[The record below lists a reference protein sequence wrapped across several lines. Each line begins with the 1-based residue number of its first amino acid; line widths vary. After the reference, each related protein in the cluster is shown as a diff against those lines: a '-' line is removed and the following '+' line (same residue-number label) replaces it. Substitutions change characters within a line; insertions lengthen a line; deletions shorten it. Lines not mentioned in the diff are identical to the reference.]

1 MLSSKNASLSPH
13 LVADGVI
20 LGISVLGGISF
31 SLVKGA
37 LEATSPANLMFL
49 RFSVAC
55 LILVPF
61 AWAKRSSWSGDV
73 SLRGAMIGL
82 ILFGGF
88 IAHTFGLVYTSAS
101 RSGFITSFC
110 VVLVPMLSIIL
121 LKKMPGWLA
130 IAGAGLA
137 FWGLY
142 LFTSFDKIQG
152 LAFNLGDA
160 LILVSAFLWAG
171 HMIAVGHYAPRLDIF
186 WLVFMQM
193 AVTAIGSLV
202 WSMVSREMVFDL
214 PVGAYGAI
222 LFLAIG
228 GTVVITLGQVWAQAR
243 TTPTRTAIIWSME
256 PVFASFFAW
265 FWLGER
271 MGSWGVIG
279 AAFILSGILLAEL
292 KPKR

>member
-1 MLSSKNASLSPH
+1 LSSKNASLSPH

-61 AWAKRSSWSGDV
+61 AWAKRSSGSGDV
-73 SLRGAMIGL
+73 FLRGAMIGL